1 MAKYIIVGKAAS
13 GKDHAQSILIKK
25 GFKPLLQYTSRP
37 MRPNETG
44 KEYHFTS
51 VEKIEKMIDQGKFAS
66 IKNFNSWYYGFTI
79 DEFLKCDVAILSPG
93 NIVDL
98 QNSNPDLLNFAT
110 IIYLDIPEKIR
121 KERLKTRYD
130 GGKQDDSVNR
140 RMRADKEDFKYFDLF
155 DMRFVSN
162 EEANKFINNIQF
174 VKNNK

>member
-13 GKDHAQSILIKK
+13 GKDYAQNILIKK

-37 MRPNETG
+37 MRPNEKG

-51 VEKIEKMIDQGKFAS
+51 VEKIEKMINQGKFLS

-79 DEFLKCDVAILSPG
+79 DEFNKCDVAILSPG
-93 NIVDL
+93 NIADL
-98 QNSNPDLLNFAT
+98 QNLNPNLLKFTT
-110 IIYLDIPEKIR
+110 IIYLDIPERIR

-140 RMRADKEDFKYFDLF
+140 RLKADKEDFRYFDLF
-155 DMRFVSN
+155 DIRFTSN
-162 EEANKFINNIQF
+162 EEANDFIDKIQF
-174 VKNNK
+174 TK